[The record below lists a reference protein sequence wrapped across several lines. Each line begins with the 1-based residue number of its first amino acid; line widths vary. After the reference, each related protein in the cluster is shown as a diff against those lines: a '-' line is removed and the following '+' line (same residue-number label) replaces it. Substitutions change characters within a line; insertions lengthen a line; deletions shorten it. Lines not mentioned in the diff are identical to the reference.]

1 MPNATIQ
8 LPDITQFQDGD
19 KPILS
24 PTRVG
29 EEFLM
34 GVQELADLSRVHRNS
49 VRAHPEN
56 KQLQATLVNLLRVRS
71 AAMAVS
77 REPQKATFF
86 VRNQPIPSFGHKTAL
101 QLVGEGRTEDVIE
114 YLASIEAGFVG

>member
-1 MPNATIQ
+1 MSTVMLP
-8 LPDITQFQDGD
+8 LPDVAAFQDGD

-24 PTRVG
+24 PARVG
-29 EEFLM
+29 DEFLLGM
-34 GVQELADLSRVHRNS
+34 QELADMSRVHRNS

-77 REPQKATFF
+77 REPQKAAFF

-101 QLVGEGRTEDVIE
+101 QLVAEGRTEDVIG
-114 YLASIEAGFVG
+114 YLASIESGFVG

>member
-77 REPQKATFF
+77 
-86 VRNQPIPSFGHKTAL
+86 
-101 QLVGEGRTEDVIE
+101 
-114 YLASIEAGFVG
+114 

>member
-1 MPNATIQ
+1 MSATTTQ
-8 LPDITQFQDGD
+8 LPDITPFQDGE

-29 EEFLM
+29 EEFLL
-34 GVQELADLSRVHRNS
+34 GIQDLADLSHVHRDS
-49 VRAHPEN
+49 VRTHPEN
-56 KQLQATLVNLLRVRS
+56 KHLQATLLNLLRVRS

-77 REPQKATFF
+77 RDPKKAAFF

-101 QLVGEGRTEDVIE
+101 QLVGEGRTEEVIG

>member
-1 MPNATIQ
+1 MSTATVQI
-8 LPDITQFQDGD
+8 PDVTSFQDGE

-29 EEFLM
+29 GEFLL
-34 GVQELADLSRVHRNS
+34 GIQDLADLSHVHRNS

-71 AAMAVS
+71 AAMAVNHD
-77 REPQKATFF
+77 PQKAAFF

-101 QLVGEGRTEDVIE
+101 QLVGEGRTEDVIG
-114 YLASIEAGFVG
+114 YLSSIEAGFVG

>member
-49 VRAHPEN
+49 VRTHPEN

>member
-1 MPNATIQ
+1 MSNSTIQ

-101 QLVGEGRTEDVIE
+101 QLVGEGRTEDVID